1 MSAIVTRLLVSSRA
15 RREFWWR
22 SLRWQLALFILLAA
36 ILSTTDLDER
46 IAGALFFD
54 PVTGWLGGTLWLT
67 HGFLHTGGQWLIRS
81 VVFVALCM
89 FVASFVGESRAGW
102 RRPAGF
108 IAISMILSVG
118 SVGLLKHMTNVNCP
132 WDLIPFGGRYPY
144 LHLFAHR
151 PPGHVGHCFPAAHSS
166 SGYALLALYFVAREH
181 RGRWAQV
188 ALAVA
193 ICMGVIFGISQQSR
207 GAHFLSHDV
216 WSAMI
221 AWCVP
226 LSLYCFGFGCSLSSN
241 AQARAL
247 LPIPRVA
254 VPDTNS

>member
-1 MSAIVTRLLVSSRA
+1 VTQLLVSSRE

-22 SLRWQLALFILLAA
+22 SLRWQLAVFILLAA

-46 IAGALFFD
+46 IASALFFD
-54 PVTGWLGGTLWLT
+54 PATGWIGGSSWWT
-67 HGFLHTGGQWLIRS
+67 HQFIHTGGQWLIRG
-81 VVFVALCM
+81 VVFAALCM
-89 FVASFVGESRAGW
+89 FVASFVDESRAGW

-108 IAISMILSVG
+108 VAISMILSVG

-151 PPGHVGHCFPAAHSS
+151 SASTHVGHCFPAAHAS
-166 SGYALLALYFVAREH
+166 SGYALLTLYFVAREH
-181 RGRWAQV
+181 RGRWARV
-188 ALAVA
+188 ALATG

-207 GAHFLSHDV
+207 GAHFLSHDL

-226 LSLYCFGFGCSLSSN
+226 LSLYCFGFGCSLSSK